1 MTVAFEIHEEKFPPL
16 QVTQAAAATVAAFR
30 EMRLEFKADDC
41 LLSSYFLS
49 ILCYAEIR
57 DI

>member
-1 MTVAFEIHEEKFPPL
+1 MTVAFGSHEEKLPPL
-16 QVTQAAAATVAAFR
+16 QVTQAAAATVAAFS

-49 ILCYAEIR
+49 ISCYVEIR
-57 DI
+57 DF

>member
-41 LLSSYFLS
+41 LLSSYF
-49 ILCYAEIR
+49 
-57 DI
+57 